1 MKQLI
6 KKQFILLILL
16 GLFIIPTS
24 QPIAMM
30 GGGSGG
36 GMGGHMGGGLGWDRQ
51 GSQYNREPMSPTTA
65 ENHVRE
71 YMNRRTSEPYKLGNL
86 KDGGTYYM
94 AEVLHQDGEL
104 IERLLIDKQSGRIH
118 SLR

>member
-1 MKQLI
+1 
-6 KKQFILLILL
+6 
-16 GLFIIPTS
+16 
-24 QPIAMM
+24 M
-30 GGGSGG
+30 GFFG
-36 GMGGHMGGGLGWDRQ
+36 GMGWGGQ
-51 GSQYNREPMSPTTA
+51 GPQYNRESMSPLTA
-65 ENHVRE
+65 ENLVKE
-71 YMNRRTSEPYKLGNL
+71 YMDRHTSEPYKLGNL